1 MDDSFGWDV
10 TVNRYE
16 SSVEFNGREPVL
28 KLVETLLRQAS
39 GRADYMRERSR
50 GSLRMLARK
59 SGGAAAH
66 VGLHIAGNHPIHER
80 NGREQAEL
88 A

>member
-16 SSVEFNGREPVL
+16 SSVEFGGREPVL
-28 KLVETLLRQAS
+28 KFVETLLGQS
-39 GRADYMRERSR
+39 NGR
-50 GSLRMLARK
+50 
-59 SGGAAAH
+59 
-66 VGLHIAGNHPIHER
+66 ER
-80 NGREQAEL
+80 NGRDQTEL

>member
-28 KLVETLLRQAS
+28 KFVETLLGQSS
-39 GRADYMRERSR
+39 GRA
-50 GSLRMLARK
+50 
-59 SGGAAAH
+59 
-66 VGLHIAGNHPIHER
+66 
-80 NGREQAEL
+80 EL